1 MSDVVQMLGV
11 RSDVKELLN
20 ICDCQLNASYGTE
33 ATSMALLEGMSLG
46 LPSIVSDYGGN
57 PWLVE
62 TGVNGYVFPTKDSRA
77 LADCMEK
84 LMNSPARGRALGEKA
99 QKIFREGFTGEVF
112 ARNTEKVYLRVL
124 KKGAK

>member
-1 MSDVVQMLGV
+1 
-11 RSDVKELLN
+11 
-20 ICDCQLNASYGTE
+20 
-33 ATSMALLEGMSLG
+33 MALLEGMSLG
-46 LPSIVSDYGGN
+46 LPSVVSDYGGN

-62 TGVNGYVFPTKDSRA
+62 DGVNGLVFPSKDSRA

-84 LMNSPARGRALGEKA
+84 IITAPDRGAEMGRKA
-99 QKIFREGFTGEVF
+99 KEIFEQGFTGEVF

>member
-1 MSDVVQMLGV
+1 
-11 RSDVKELLN
+11 
-20 ICDCQLNASYGTE
+20 
-33 ATSMALLEGMSLG
+33 MALLEGMSLG

-62 TGVNGYVFPTKDSRA
+62 NGVNGLVFPTRDSRA
-77 LADCMEK
+77 LADCMEQ
-84 LMNSPARGRALGEKA
+84 LMNSPDRGRALGKKA
-99 QKIFREGFTGEVF
+99 QEIFREGFTGEVF